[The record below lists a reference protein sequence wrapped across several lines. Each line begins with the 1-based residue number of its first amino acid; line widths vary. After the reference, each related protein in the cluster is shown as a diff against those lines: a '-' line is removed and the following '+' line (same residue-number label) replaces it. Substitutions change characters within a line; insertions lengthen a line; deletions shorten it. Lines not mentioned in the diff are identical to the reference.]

1 MQLDIG
7 IVQTS
12 ISENVSENIV
22 TVCEFIAQSNETD
35 ILLFPEGMIS
45 GYYPKNP
52 NYLKNVNE
60 NILDSA
66 IKKIGMIV
74 QKKHVEAIIPTAL
87 SEDGKWFNV
96 SLWFDT
102 NGRVK
107 YVYKKCNLS
116 NLDRTYFLPGN
127 TLETYAVEGVSMA
140 IQMCREIKYPEQWLY
155 LKLQGARVIFHLNNN
170 QEGDSYWENLYKT
183 RAYENQYFIVSVN
196 PSHASQKLFSY
207 IVSPQGKIVL
217 QTENTQKI
225 YYATLDLDSVKN
237 GFIDQRR
244 KTVVDLV
251 YKGKK

>member
-1 MQLDIG
+1 MQLSIG
-7 IVQTS
+7 IVQTFIS
-12 ISENVSENIV
+12 ENISENVASVCKFIV
-22 TVCEFIAQSNETD
+22 QSNKTQV
-35 ILLFPEGMIS
+35 LLFPEGMIS

-52 NYLKNVNE
+52 NYLKNLNKDV
-60 NILDSA
+60 LDEA
-66 IKKIGMIV
+66 IQKIGSVI
-74 QKKHVEAIIPTAL
+74 QEKHVNAIIPTAL

-107 YVYKKCNLS
+107 HVYKKCNLS
-116 NLDRTYFLPGN
+116 NLDRNYFLPGN
-127 TLETYAVEGVSMA
+127 KLETYVVEGVSTA

-170 QEGDSYWENLYKT
+170 QDGDSYWENLYKA

-196 PSHASQKLFSY
+196 PSHAGQKLFSY

-237 GFIDQRR
+237 DSIDQRR

-251 YKGKK
+251 YTGI